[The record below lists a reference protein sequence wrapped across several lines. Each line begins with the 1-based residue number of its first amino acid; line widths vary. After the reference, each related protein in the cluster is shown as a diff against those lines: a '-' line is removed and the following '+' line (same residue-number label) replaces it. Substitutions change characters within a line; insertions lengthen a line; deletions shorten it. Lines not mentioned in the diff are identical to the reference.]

1 MAVQTKVELRQRR
14 RFRIRKKVLG
24 TAERPR
30 LAVAKSLKHLYV
42 QVIDDESGR
51 TLAAATT
58 NTKANKASGSKSF
71 ANISNGTALGRRIAE
86 LAAAAGVNSVVFDRS
101 GYPYHGIVKAV
112 AEAAR
117 EGGLKF

>member
-1 MAVQTKVELRQRR
+1 MAVQTKVEKRQRR
-14 RFRIRKKVLG
+14 RFRIRKKVFG

-30 LAVAKSLKHLYV
+30 LAIAKSLKHLYV
-42 QVIDDESGR
+42 QIIDDESGR

-58 NTKANKASGSKSF
+58 NTKANKASGAKSF
-71 ANISNGTALGRRIAE
+71 ANVANGTALGQQIAE
-86 LAAAAGVNSVVFDRS
+86 QAKTAGVGAVVFDRS
-101 GYPYHGIVKAV
+101 GYPYHGIIKAV